1 MAFRDSHFTAAATLL
16 QCGPPLVLF
25 CCIIAPRSL
34 LIIVALTRYVNVA
47 SVATVL
53 WAWAPTAD
61 LNLTNCFVCSAFV
74 WASALLPVSALLQGE
89 LMSPRRAQLA
99 TVQRQEAV
107 IPCEVYVVCR
117 LADW

>member
-1 MAFRDSHFTAAATLL
+1 MFQVAMAFGDSHFTAAATLL

-61 LNLTNCFVCSAFV
+61 LNLTIVLCAAHLCGHRPCC
-74 WASALLPVSALLQGE
+74 WYQPCCKVS
-89 LMSPRRAQLA
+89 
-99 TVQRQEAV
+99 
-107 IPCEVYVVCR
+107 
-117 LADW
+117 